1 MYSMK
6 ACASAAAGI
15 EDNENGVCG
24 GGKKK
29 VTQMLHRRKERHG
42 WVANSLM

>member
-24 GGKKK
+24 GEKKK
-29 VTQMLHRRKERHG
+29 SDSNAPQTQRKAWLG
-42 WVANSLM
+42 C